1 MENNKITDILSE
13 WKKQSGGIK
22 VPEWEEIVGIGLYM
36 DQVTALVNQYLSTTE
51 VTPAMINNY
60 VKLKIMPAPAK
71 KKYSRMHIAY
81 IIMICVL
88 KSGMSM
94 SSIKKIIPIGLEEE
108 RVKEIYQGL
117 KRSAEKAFDYISKH
131 IATLNQ
137 ESPND
142 TLLQFA
148 LSAVLYAGLSE
159 KLSSEN

>member
-71 KKYSRMHIAY
+71 KKYSRSRPARRG
-81 IIMICVL
+81 CA
-88 KSGMSM
+88 
-94 SSIKKIIPIGLEEE
+94 E
-108 RVKEIYQGL
+108 
-117 KRSAEKAFDYISKH
+117 AEKSR
-131 IATLNQ
+131 
-137 ESPND
+137 
-142 TLLQFA
+142 
-148 LSAVLYAGLSE
+148 AGTE
-159 KLSSEN
+159 KNRVDADRQKRAG